1 MITTLYHFCLLL
13 TIIIL
18 SFLIGWFSYRQ
29 YLIKIKKAKAKNLY
43 RDAYLLYENESYGN
57 SLRLIG
63 EAIGNSPHRE
73 MFNLLGHIYDKLQLF
88 NEEADSFHDARCFYT
103 GKYSINSEF
112 YDQDMTF
119 YFYRESFAYMKF
131 EDWEFAYLRSNEALG
146 LIRSKKIPSIVDE
159 KNFEQELVAIRMV
172 SSLYHFKSKD
182 AFEKTKAD
190 ALWLQMNSPDNLLR
204 DLSKNLS
211 EMPTIV
217 DDTYYQLFLN
227 RYFGR
232 ISKN

>member
-1 MITTLYHFCLLL
+1 MITTLYHFYLLL
-13 TIIIL
+13 AIIIL
-18 SFLIGWFSYRQ
+18 SFFIGWFSYRQ

-43 RDAYLLYENESYGN
+43 RVSYLLYENGSYVN
-57 SLRLIG
+57 SLRLVG

-73 MFNLLGHIYDKLQLF
+73 MFNLLGHVYDKLQMF
-88 NEEADSFHDARCFYT
+88 NEEADAFHDAIRYYT
-103 GKYSINSEF
+103 GKYIFWPEF
-112 YDQDMTF
+112 YDQAMTF
-119 YFYRESFAYMKF
+119 YWYRESFAYIKS
-131 EDWEFAYLRSNEALG
+131 ENWELAYLRSNEALS

-172 SSLYHFKSKD
+172 SSLYYFKGKD
-182 AFEKTKAD
+182 AFEKTRAD
-190 ALWLQMNSPDNLLR
+190 ALWLQMNSPDHLLR